1 MKQRKKLILDAVLA
15 ALLILLMC
23 YSFTGGLIHEIL
35 GITILVGFIAHVFF
49 NRKYYGAVIRAIKK
63 GKCSTKNKIAFIIN
77 VILPVDATIL
87 LISSFAISHELF
99 PGISNA
105 FGGYSVWVVV
115 HIVFAVI
122 LLISVFAHV
131 CMHMKMFTN
140 MVRKAAKNPKVVT
153 AWRAGS
159 RITAVILAILVLKVS
174 VDNVISAAETVQVA
188 NRYSA
193 QAEVNT
199 IDIASKEIAVANPG
213 KTSTSE
219 SGIDAI
225 TESENQESEKP
236 IETEPEAIIE
246 TIDEVQEVTDSETVI
261 TDIEDDLDNDD
272 QESEIFDII
281 EGDYISDDDYIAED
295 DNEDWKAEEAYYED
309 DTEEYYELDP
319 EPIEPEVSLGDYL
332 SSLTCSGC
340 GKHCSLLSPRC
351 GKGENQA
358 AQATNEYYEIYGA

>member
-1 MKQRKKLILDAVLA
+1 
-15 ALLILLMC
+15 
-23 YSFTGGLIHEIL
+23 
-35 GITILVGFIAHVFF
+35 
-49 NRKYYGAVIRAIKK
+49 
-63 GKCSTKNKIAFIIN
+63 
-77 VILPVDATIL
+77 
-87 LISSFAISHELF
+87 
-99 PGISNA
+99 
-105 FGGYSVWVVV
+105 
-115 HIVFAVI
+115 
-122 LLISVFAHV
+122 
-131 CMHMKMFTN
+131 MFTN

-174 VDNVISAAETVQVA
+174 VDNVISAAETVQVS

-199 IDIASKEIAVANPG
+199 IDIAS
-213 KTSTSE
+213 
-219 SGIDAI
+219 
-225 TESENQESEKP
+225 
-236 IETEPEAIIE
+236 
-246 TIDEVQEVTDSETVI
+246 
-261 TDIEDDLDNDD
+261 NDD
-272 QESEIFDII
+272 QESEIFDTI

-309 DTEEYYELDP
+309 DTEEYYEPDP

-332 SSLTCSGC
+332 SSLNCSGC

>member
-115 HIVFAVI
+115 HIVCAVF

-199 IDIASKEIAVANPG
+199 IDIAS
-213 KTSTSE
+213 
-219 SGIDAI
+219 
-225 TESENQESEKP
+225 
-236 IETEPEAIIE
+236 
-246 TIDEVQEVTDSETVI
+246 
-261 TDIEDDLDNDD
+261 NDD
-272 QESEIFDII
+272 QESEIFDTI

-309 DTEEYYELDP
+309 DTEEYYEPDP

-332 SSLTCSGC
+332 SSLNCSGC

>member
-87 LISSFAISHELF
+87 LISSFAMSHELF

-115 HIVFAVI
+115 HIVCAVI

-199 IDIASKEIAVANPG
+199 IDIAS
-213 KTSTSE
+213 
-219 SGIDAI
+219 
-225 TESENQESEKP
+225 
-236 IETEPEAIIE
+236 
-246 TIDEVQEVTDSETVI
+246 
-261 TDIEDDLDNDD
+261 
-272 QESEIFDII
+272 
-281 EGDYISDDDYIAED
+281 SDDDYIAED

-309 DTEEYYELDP
+309 DTEEYYEPDP
-319 EPIEPEVSLGDYL
+319 EPMEPEVSLSDYL
-332 SSLTCSGC
+332 SSLNCSGC